1 MGFFKT
7 NDGSL
12 HTGRAAGMCFALALV
27 PGCESF
33 HLIGRLCVM
42 RIVTTIGWWL
52 AFGVR
57 KRLLKV
63 SELFADPVSVLGMLT
78 VAIGLVLQFYFT
90 GSR

>member
-1 MGFFKT
+1 VFY
-7 NDGSL
+7 
-12 HTGRAAGMCFALALV
+12 ALALV

-33 HLIGRLCVM
+33 HRVDGLCVM

-63 SELFADPVSVLGMLT
+63 SEVFADPVSLLGLVT
-78 VAIGLVLQFYFT
+78 VAISLVGQFYLT
-90 GSR
+90 LSR